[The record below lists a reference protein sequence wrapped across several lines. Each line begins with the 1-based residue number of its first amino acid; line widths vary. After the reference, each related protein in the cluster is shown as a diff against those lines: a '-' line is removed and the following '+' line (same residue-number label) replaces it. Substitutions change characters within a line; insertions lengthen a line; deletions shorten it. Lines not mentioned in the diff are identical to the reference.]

1 MRQLTIRARLYGLVG
16 LTVALMLVL
25 GLSSQRGLSA
35 AESGLSRVLT
45 TNSALRYHIEGD
57 MMHDALRADVLAAL
71 LAQSETDWNNV
82 TTDVGDHARKFR
94 DLISANQKLDAGADV
109 AAVLSE
115 VGVPLDKYIS
125 SAENIVQVAHTDKAR
140 AQSLL
145 PAFLST
151 FEDLEGRLE
160 RVSDRIEEAARAAEQ
175 QSKEIIHGAKLLGM
189 IALLIAAAIAMLAAG
204 WITHAIN
211 SGLQRLVTT
220 IGRMTRG
227 ELGRADLT
235 HGGDEFGQL
244 LVALK
249 GLDDK
254 LTEIVTAVRTNAES
268 VGASSRHVC
277 QGNDDL
283 SLRTQGQA
291 AALEETAASMEEM
304 AITVKQNADNARQA
318 NQLAMRA
325 RNQADKGGSVVQ
337 RAVAAMDEINTSSRR
352 IVDIIAV
359 IDEIAFQTNLLA
371 LNAAVEAAR
380 AGEQGRGFAVV
391 ATEVRSLAQR
401 SATAAKEIKDL
412 INDSVTKVMSGS
424 ELVAASGTTLSEIM
438 DSVKKVSDIV
448 AEIAAASNEQ
458 SAGIEQVNQ
467 AITQMDQVTQQNAGL
482 VSEAAMTSRSMDQQT
497 QRLLEHVNFFN
508 TGSLVSLPPREAVR
522 PRQAAA
528 PVLSNVQGPLR
539 KAG

>member
-1 MRQLTIRARLYGLVG
+1 MPQLTIRARLYCLVV
-16 LTVALMLVL
+16 LTLLLMLVQ
-25 GLSSQRGLSA
+25 GISSQRGLNA
-35 AESGLSRVLT
+35 AESALKQVLT
-45 TNSALRYHIEGD
+45 TSRAMRYHIEGD
-57 MMHDALRADVLAAL
+57 MVYDALRADVLAAFS
-71 LAQSETDWNNV
+71 AQSESDRNSVNSDV
-82 TTDVGDHARKFR
+82 TEHARKFR
-94 DLISANQKLDAGADV
+94 ELIGANQKLDTGPEV
-109 AAVLSE
+109 AAALATMSA
-115 VGVPLDKYIS
+115 PLDKYIS
-125 SAENIVQVAHTDKAR
+125 SAEIIVRTAQIDRAR
-140 AQSLL
+140 AQLMM
-145 PAFLST
+145 PDFLAA
-151 FEDLEGRLE
+151 FEDLEHKFE
-160 RVSDRIEEAARAAEQ
+160 VVNDRIEKAAQTAEHASQ
-175 QSKEIIHGAKLLGM
+175 GTVTNLKSTGVVV
-189 IALLIAAAIAMLAAG
+189 LLIAAVITLIVAV
-204 WITHAIN
+204 WIVGAIN
-211 SGLQRLVTT
+211 AGLQRLMAT

-227 ELGRADLT
+227 ELSRPIAI
-235 HGGDEFGQL
+235 HSNDEFGQL
-244 LVALK
+244 LVALQA
-249 GLDDK
+249 LDRK
-254 LTEIVTAVRTNAES
+254 LSEIVTSVRANAES
-268 VGASSRHVC
+268 VSDSSARVA

-283 SLRTQGQA
+283 SHRTQGQA

-318 NQLAMRA
+318 NQLATRA

-337 RAVAAMDEINTSSRR
+337 SAVTAMDEINTSSRR

-401 SATAAKEIKDL
+401 SATAAKEIKNL

-467 AITQMDQVTQQNAGL
+467 AIAQMDQTTQQNAAL
-482 VSEAAMTSRSMDQQT
+482 VSEAASASRSMDQQT

-508 TGSLVSLPPREAVR
+508 VQGQAASTLVSMTARPREAAQAVR
-522 PRQAAA
+522 RPVKAA
-528 PVLSNVQGPLR
+528 
-539 KAG
+539 